1 LRIPTPGLCTDN
13 GAMVASLGAL
23 MAAAGREPSPV
34 AFDADSSLPVTV
46 VSLS

>member
-1 LRIPTPGLCTDN
+1 
-13 GAMVASLGAL
+13 